1 MKKTLLGRAVVAG
14 LLGVMAAAQPLV
26 AQAAT
31 WRFEQVGWGQGGTTT
46 LSFTGTDANSDG
58 FLTLDELSSLSLSQ
72 SEMLTADS
80 KYTLRDFT
88 LSDLSSFN
96 WDMADATTFGDAA
109 TDALIANYLYGS
121 GWSVR
126 FNSSQVDS
134 SYSVGRVEWFD
145 RTESVFTA
153 VSAVPEPGQAALFLG
168 GLGVLAGVA
177 RRHRRP

>member
-14 LLGVMAAAQPLV
+14 VLGAMVATLPLS

-31 WRFEQVGWGQGGTTT
+31 WSFEQGGWGQGGTAT

-72 SEMLTADS
+72 STLLTEDS
-80 KYTLRDFT
+80 RYTLRDFT

-109 TDALIANYLYGS
+109 TDALNADYLYGS

-126 FNSSQVDS
+126 FETSQNYS
-134 SYSVGRVEWFD
+134 SYSVGRVEMFD
-145 RTESVFTA
+145 ETASVFTA

-168 GLGVLAGVA
+168 GLGLLAGVA
-177 RRHRRP
+177 RRRQR